1 MGLYGSD
8 NSQKFIDDFLNIYL
22 QNFKKELDERILQ
35 IKENK
40 VVEAVDNL
48 ETYKTVVDDLENINE
63 VKEDLLNIDKAV
75 ELAEPIDFIG
85 KVYLGPHYTDPE
97 IRNDGSDLEVGDIY
111 FSKLINK
118 LKIWNGEK
126 WNSEVTTVEMVM
138 NTDYFIA
145 DGKTKEFTLKQ
156 KYDFPNIQVS
166 VNGSTIF
173 PKPYGVCDMSN
184 GESIIFDMFL
194 PSGSMIQ
201 VNTWNTFS
209 VANTY
214 TKNDINAMNKLYS
227 NNSITVDNDYK
238 ANNGETIWV
247 DSRERN
253 IRIEL
258 PTDPIDDT
266 IVTLIDLYK
275 VFNNSPVILFST
287 KYKIDGD
294 IDEILINTSGRYEII
309 FKAGEWR
316 IVR

>member
-22 QNFKKELDERILQ
+22 QNFKKELDERIKQ
-35 IKENK
+35 IKDNK

-48 ETYKTVVDDLENINE
+48 DTYKAIADDLENINE
-63 VKEDLLNIDKAV
+63 VKEDLPNINI
-75 ELAEPIDFIG
+75 LADSSTEINFIG
-85 KVYLGPHYTDPE
+85 KVYLGSHYTDPVT
-97 IRNDGSDLEVGDIY
+97 RNDGSDLEVGDVY
-111 FSKLINK
+111 FSTLLKK
-118 LKIWNGEK
+118 LKVWNGDK

-138 NTDYFIA
+138 NTEYFIA

-173 PKPYGVCDMSN
+173 PKPYGSCDMSN
-184 GESIIFDMFL
+184 GESIIFDSFL

-209 VANTY
+209 VADTY
-214 TKNDINAMNKLYS
+214 TKNDINTMNKLYS
-227 NNSITVDNDYK
+227 NNTVTIDKDYK
-238 ANNGETIWV
+238 ANNGETVWV
-247 DSRERN
+247 DSRGRN
-253 IRIEL
+253 IRVEL
-258 PTDPIDDT
+258 PNEPVEDT
-266 IVTLIDLYK
+266 FIKIIDLYK
-275 VFNNSPVILFST
+275 VFDKSPTIVFSNNH
-287 KYKIDGD
+287 KIDGYM
-294 IDEILINTSGRYEII
+294 DEVIINTSGRYEII